1 MIAVMAAS
9 ILLHKPMDTKALI
22 KECLKNSRAAQKHL
36 YNTYADTMLG
46 VCYRYTKSL
55 ADAED
60 VLQEGFIKVFT
71 NLNQYKQQGELGA
84 WMRRIMVHCS
94 IDYLKK
100 HSRYRNEL
108 AFEQLPMHPVS
119 DENPAIAIDTKNLVE
134 LIRELPAGYQAVFNL
149 VAIEGYNHM
158 ETGQLLGISE
168 QTSRSQYSRARAT
181 LIKKLNNISS
191 SSIPK
196 SYAR

>member
-1 MIAVMAAS
+1 
-9 ILLHKPMDTKALI
+9 MDSKALI
-22 KECLKNSRAAQKHL
+22 KECLQNSRAAQKHL
-36 YNTYADTMLG
+36 YNEYADVMLG

-71 NLNQYKQQGELGA
+71 NLHQYKQQGDLGA
-84 WMRRIMVHCS
+84 WIRRIMVHCS

-108 AFEQLPMHPVS
+108 TFEQLPLHPVS
-119 DENPAIAIDTKNLVE
+119 DENPAVTVDTKDLVE
-134 LIRELPAGYQAVFNL
+134 LIRELPAGYQTVFNL
-149 VAIEGYNHM
+149 VAIEGYNHI
-158 ETGQLLGISE
+158 ETGQILGISE
-168 QTSRSQYSRARAT
+168 QTSRSQYSRARSA
-181 LIKKLNNISS
+181 LVKQLHNISS

>member
-1 MIAVMAAS
+1 MIAIRLPS
-9 ILLHKPMDTKALI
+9 ILLHTPMDTKALI
-22 KECLKNSRAAQKHL
+22 HECLKNNRAAQKHL
-36 YNTYADTMLG
+36 YNTYADVMLG

-71 NLNQYKQQGELGA
+71 NLQQFKQQGDLGA
-84 WMRRIMVHCS
+84 WIRRIMVHCS

-100 HSRYRNEL
+100 HSRYRNEMDY
-108 AFEQLPMHPVS
+108 EQLPLHPVS
-119 DENPAIAIDTKNLVE
+119 DENPAINIDTKE
-134 LIRELPAGYQAVFNL
+134 LIEMIRELPTGYQAVFNL
-149 VAIEGYNHM
+149 VAIEGYNHI

-181 LIKKLNNISS
+181 LVKQLNNISS

>member
-1 MIAVMAAS
+1 
-9 ILLHKPMDTKALI
+9 MDTKALI
-22 KECLKNSRAAQKHL
+22 NECLKNNRAAQKHL
-36 YNTYADTMLG
+36 YNEYADVMLG

-71 NLNQYKQQGELGA
+71 NLHQYKNMGEAGA
-84 WMRRIMVHCS
+84 WIRRIMVHCS

-108 AFEQLPMHPVS
+108 SFEQLPLHPVS
-119 DENPAIAIDTKNLVE
+119 DENPAILLDTKDLVE

-149 VAIEGYNHM
+149 IAIEGYNHL
-158 ETGQLLGISE
+158 EVGQLLGISE
-168 QTSRSQYSRARAT
+168 QTSRSQYSRARGT
-181 LIKKLNNISS
+181 LIKQLNNISS

>member
-1 MIAVMAAS
+1 
-9 ILLHKPMDTKALI
+9 MDSKTLI
-22 KECLKNSRAAQKHL
+22 SACLKNNRAAQKHL
-36 YNTYADTMLG
+36 YNTYADVMLG

-60 VLQEGFIKVFT
+60 VLQEGFIKVFSS
-71 NLNQYKQQGELGA
+71 LQQYKHQGELAG
-84 WMRRIMVHCS
+84 WVRRIMVNS
-94 IDYLKK
+94 AIDYIKK

-119 DENPAIAIDTKNLVE
+119 DENPDISLDTKDLVE

-149 VAIEGYNHM
+149 VAIEGFNHI

-168 QTSRSQYSRARAT
+168 QTSRSQYSRARTT
-181 LIKKLNNISS
+181 LIKQLNNISS
-191 SSIPK
+191 SSITK